1 MQLPTIQQNTD
12 LQQAV
17 SARELYNFL
26 QPSERFSNWFDRQLQ
41 YGFIHGQDYLGCEVF
56 NTLARQTL
64 QDFLISVD
72 MAKEVSMIQRSDKG
86 KQARQ
91 YFINC
96 ERKAQQSA
104 PAMQIPQSFAEALQL
119 AADQAKQLELA
130 APKVAHYD
138 KVVDRHT
145 LLTATQVGQKIGLSA
160 IMLNRVL
167 SEIGVYN
174 MAHKRGKA
182 FKQWFVDKGLG
193 EMKQTDMGHSQALF
207 SLKGEAWVIERLAN
221 ESVA

>member
-1 MQLPTIQQNTD
+1 MNILTQKDIKTMSSREMAGLCNKQHDNVLKTIRLLIEKGVVLNTIPQTYIHEQNGQRYT
-12 LQQAV
+12 
-17 SARELYNFL
+17 EFL
-26 QPSERFSNWFDRQLQ
+26 
-41 YGFIHGQDYLGCEVF
+41 
-56 NTLARQTL
+56 
-64 QDFLISVD
+64 
-72 MAKEVSMIQRSDKG
+72 SDKRDSLVIV
-86 KQARQ
+86 ARLSPEFTAAVIDRWQ
-91 YFINC
+91 
-96 ERKAQQSA
+96 ELEQRVAA
-104 PAMQIPQSFAEALQL
+104 PVFQIPQTLGEALQL

-207 SLKGEAWVIERLAN
+207 SLKGEAWVIERLAS